1 MAIFQKDTVRAS
13 YLVVIVQKPGVNI
26 ADMLFFYIVYILII
40 AYVHVSQFIYLFNC
54 MLYL

>member
-13 YLVVIVQKPGVNI
+13 YLVVIVRKPGVNI

-54 MLYL
+54 MHYL

>member
-26 ADMLFFYIVYILII
+26 ADMFFYIVYILII

-54 MLYL
+54 MHYL